1 MNDLLLLTPINCV
14 VIAVSVIVHHECLI
28 LISRFLGMHREKA
41 RRKVLLGVF
50 GTIIAHSIEVWIF
63 AAAYYFLL
71 ASGRWGEIVGDFD
84 GGIVDCV
91 YLSFTCF
98 TTVGFGD
105 VVAVGHVRFLTVLE
119 ALTGLVLIT
128 WSASFLFLQME
139 KFWNS
144 DQDDYGAKETVG
156 NKQKKLPH
164 QKSE

>member
-1 MNDLLLLTPINCV
+1 MYDLLIMTPINCV

-28 LISRFLGMHREKA
+28 LISRFLGMQKEKA

-71 ASGRWGEIVGDFD
+71 ASGSWGEMVGDFD

-91 YLSFTCF
+91 YLSFSCF

-105 VVAVGHVRFLTVLE
+105 VVAIGHVRFLTVLE
-119 ALTGLVLIT
+119 SLTGLVLIT

-139 KFWNS
+139 TFWNS
-144 DQDDYGAKETVG
+144 DQDECGARETAG
-156 NKQKKLPH
+156 DNHKKRLPP
-164 QKSE
+164 QGE